1 MIGFGTI
8 LSEGPISGTPR
19 HPSYPYTK
27 RHELLCATMDL
38 STGER
43 NSPSPRTQHRSRA
56 ISNKNRPKCVNP
68 PKPMLSQQKSNK
80 IHIFFFPVRQRQR
93 RQPYLSCDII
103 DITACCMH
111 AQAHTLNRSLWLVK
125 IIEMIII

>member
-80 IHIFFFPVRQRQR
+80 IHIFFSCKTETTETTISVMRHHRHHRVLHARSSSYTQPVA
-93 RQPYLSCDII
+93 LAS
-103 DITACCMH
+103 
-111 AQAHTLNRSLWLVK
+111 
-125 IIEMIII
+125 